1 MSAACHFN
9 WLQSGFK
16 ETKLCSITHTKA
28 SFPVHFFWAME
39 YTPKTSESCLTN
51 TAIGQGWGQ
60 GADESLEMDHCKS
73 NPFVGKA
80 IPCAH
85 SDGVL
90 SSQEKN
96 MINSRT

>member
-1 MSAACHFN
+1 MFI
-9 WLQSGFK
+9 SG
-16 ETKLCSITHTKA
+16 A
-28 SFPVHFFWAME
+28 QN
-39 YTPKTSESCLTN
+39 TPKTSESCLTN
-51 TAIGQGWGQ
+51 TAIGLGWGW

>member
-1 MSAACHFN
+1 MFLKRPNYGVLSTQRLLSC
-9 WLQSGFK
+9 
-16 ETKLCSITHTKA
+16 T
-28 SFPVHFFWAME
+28 FFLG
-39 YTPKTSESCLTN
+39 YGILPKTSESCLTN
-51 TAIGQGWGQ
+51 TAIRLGWGW